1 MVSFVAIDPSITST
15 GITALEVTKS
25 GKIKVIDIKTIRPTQ
40 KFKKVKEHETTNDLR
55 LIKKIEAYEIFV
67 WITEN
72 LSAYKDAAFFVFENY
87 SYAGTGHLADLGE
100 MNGMFKMHIRRVLN
114 KPIDVVAPTSVKKAI
129 TGQGGPTTTKKM
141 VQESLAKFIENYD
154 EIKWN
159 NFDESDAVAV
169 GVTYALQMGAI
180 KDPNKIAAPIKK
192 VKKSE
197 PKKDTKTSG
206 TNK

>member
-15 GITALEVTKS
+15 GITALEVTES
-25 GKIKVIDIKTIRPTQ
+25 GKIKVIDIKTIRPKQ
-40 KFKKVKEHETTNDLR
+40 NFKKVKEHETTNDLR

>member
-15 GITALEVTKS
+15 GITALEVTES
-25 GKIKVIDIKTIRPTQ
+25 GKIKVIDIKTIRPKQ

-180 KDPNKIAAPIKK
+180 KDPDKIAAPIKK

>member
-15 GITALEVTKS
+15 GITALEVTES
-25 GKIKVIDIKTIRPTQ
+25 GKIKVIDIKTIRPKQ

-169 GVTYALQMGAI
+169 GVTYALQMGVI

>member
-15 GITALEVTKS
+15 GITALEVTES
-25 GKIKVIDIKTIRPTQ
+25 GKIKVIDIKTIRPKQ

>member
-129 TGQGGPTTTKKM
+129 TGQGGPITKKKM
-141 VQESLAKFIENYD
+141 VHE
-154 EIKWN
+154 
-159 NFDESDAVAV
+159 
-169 GVTYALQMGAI
+169 
-180 KDPNKIAAPIKK
+180 
-192 VKKSE
+192 
-197 PKKDTKTSG
+197 
-206 TNK
+206 

>member
-15 GITALEVTKS
+15 GITALEVTES
-25 GKIKVIDIKTIRPTQ
+25 GKIKVIDIKTIRPNQ

-55 LIKKIEAYEIFV
+55 LLKKIEAYEIFV
-67 WITEN
+67 WMTEN

-129 TGQGGPTTTKKM
+129 VGQGGPTTTKKM
-141 VQESLAKFIENYD
+141 VQESLAKFTENYD

-180 KDPNKIAAPIKK
+180 EDPDKIAAPVKK

>member
-1 MVSFVAIDPSITST
+1 M
-15 GITALEVTKS
+15 
-25 GKIKVIDIKTIRPTQ
+25 
-40 KFKKVKEHETTNDLR
+40 
-55 LIKKIEAYEIFV
+55 
-67 WITEN
+67 
-72 LSAYKDAAFFVFENY
+72 
-87 SYAGTGHLADLGE
+87 
-100 MNGMFKMHIRRVLN
+100 IRRVLN

>member
-15 GITALEVTKS
+15 GITALEVTES
-25 GKIKVIDIKTIRPTQ
+25 GKIKVIDIKTIRPKQ

-55 LIKKIEAYEIFV
+55 LFKKIEAYEIFV

-180 KDPNKIAAPIKK
+180 KDPDKIAAPIKK

>member
-15 GITALEVTKS
+15 GITALEVTES
-25 GKIKVIDIKTIRPTQ
+25 GKIKVLDIKTIRPNQ
-40 KFKKVKEHETTNDLR
+40 KFKKVKEHQTTNDLR
-55 LIKKIEAYEIFV
+55 LLKKIEAYEIFT
-67 WITEN
+67 WMTEN
-72 LSAYKDAAFFVFENY
+72 LSVYRDAAFFVFENY

-129 TGQGGPTTTKKM
+129 VGQGGSTTTKKM

-180 KDPNKIAAPIKK
+180 EDPNKIATPVKK

-206 TNK
+206 ANK